1 MEELQTQPDFWT
13 NAERAQKFVAEMKNV
28 RSVVEP
34 VRTVQSAYDDL
45 AVLAEMAAEGDEADV
60 FEEAE
65 KAVLTIE
72 QGIHDL
78 DFRVML
84 GGADDRSGAY
94 VQFAPGAGGVD
105 AADWAG
111 ILLRMYVRWA
121 ERKGYKVSEVDRI
134 DDDDGGIRSAT
145 LEIEG
150 DYAFGRLKAESGV
163 HRLVRISPFD
173 AQARRQTA
181 FASVDVTPILDDS
194 IKIDIKES
202 DVEVETMRAGGA
214 GGQNVNKV
222 ETAVRLRH
230 LPSGIVI
237 RCQSQRSQGKNRE
250 LAYKL
255 LAAKLRQMEEQ
266 KRDDAMSV
274 LYGQKSDVSFGS
286 QIRSYVMHPYQM
298 VKDHRTETETGNIQS
313 VLDGDI
319 DMFIEDYL
327 RRRGGAG
334 KEA

>member
-1 MEELQTQPDFWT
+1 M
-13 NAERAQKFVAEMKNV
+13 
-28 RSVVEP
+28 RSVIEP
-34 VRTVQSAYDDL
+34 VRKVQSAYDDL
-45 AVLAEMAAEGDEADV
+45 AVLVEMAQEGGEGDV
-60 FEEAE
+60 LEEAE

-72 QGIHDL
+72 QGIHEL

-84 GGADDRSGAY
+84 GGPDDRGGAY

-134 DDDDGGIRSAT
+134 EDDDGGIRSAT

-173 AQARRQTA
+173 SQARRQTA

-202 DVEVETMRAGGA
+202 DVEIETMRSGGA

-250 LAYKL
+250 MAYKL
-255 LAAKLRQMEEQ
+255 LAAKLRQMEEA
-266 KRDDAMSV
+266 KRDAAQNV
-274 LYGQKSDVSFGS
+274 LYGQKVEVSFGS

-298 VKDHRTETETGNIQS
+298 VKDHRTDIETGNIQA
-313 VLDGDI
+313 VLDGDL
-319 DMFIEDYL
+319 DPFIEEYL
-327 RRRGGAG
+327 RKRGGAAAQ
-334 KEA
+334 K

>member
-1 MEELQTQPDFWT
+1 
-13 NAERAQKFVAEMKNV
+13 MKNV

-34 VRTVQSAYDDL
+34 VQRVQGAYDDL
-45 AVLAEMAAEGDEADV
+45 GVLAEMAREGGEADV
-60 FEEAE
+60 LDEAE
-65 KAVLTIE
+65 KAVQVIE
-72 QGIHDL
+72 KSVEDL

-84 GGADDRSGAY
+84 GGPDDRCGAY

-121 ERKGYKVSEVDRI
+121 ERKGYKVSEVDRST
-134 DDDDGGIRSAT
+134 DDDGGIRSAT
-145 LEIEG
+145 LEIDG

-202 DVEVETMRAGGA
+202 DVEIETMRSGGA

-230 LPSGIVI
+230 IPSGIVI
-237 RCQSQRSQGKNRE
+237 RSQTQRSQLKNKE
-250 LAYKL
+250 MAFKL

-266 KRDDAMSV
+266 KRDAEMSV
-274 LYGQKSDVSFGS
+274 LYGQKSEVSFGS

-298 VKDHRTETETGNIQS
+298 VKDHRTEYETGNIQA
-313 VLDGDI
+313 VLDGGI
-319 DMFIEDYL
+319 DEFIEEYL
-327 RRRGGAG
+327 RKRGSTPR
-334 KEA
+334 K

>member
-1 MEELQTQPDFWT
+1 
-13 NAERAQKFVAEMKNV
+13 MKDV
-28 RSVVEP
+28 RSVVGP
-34 VRTVQSAYDDL
+34 VQRVQTAYDDL
-45 AVLAEMAAEGDEADV
+45 GVLAEMAREGGEA
-60 FEEAE
+60 
-65 KAVLTIE
+65 AVLDDAETCVRAIE
-72 QGIHDL
+72 DGIHDL

-84 GGADDRSGAY
+84 GGPDDRCGAY

-121 ERKGYKVSEVDRI
+121 ERKGYKVTEVDRM

-150 DYAFGRLKAESGV
+150 DYAFGRLKAEGGV

-181 FASVDVTPILDDS
+181 FASVDVTPILDDT

-202 DVEVETMRAGGA
+202 DVEIETMRSGGA

-230 LPSGIVI
+230 IPSGIVI

-250 LAYKL
+250 MAFKL
-255 LAAKLRQMEEQ
+255 LAAKLRQIEEQ
-266 KRDDAMSV
+266 KREAEMSA
-274 LYGQKSDVSFGS
+274 LYGQKSEVSFGS

-298 VKDHRTETETGNIQS
+298 VKDHRTEVETGNIQA
-313 VLDGDI
+313 VLDGEI
-319 DMFIEDYL
+319 DPFIEEYL
-327 RRRGGAG
+327 RRRGGAPA
-334 KEA
+334 KKA

>member
-1 MEELQTQPDFWT
+1 
-13 NAERAQKFVAEMKNV
+13 MKNV

-34 VRTVQSAYDDL
+34 VKRVQSAYDDL
-45 AVLAEMAAEGDEADV
+45 GVLVEMAQEGKESDV
-60 FEEAE
+60 IDEAE

-72 QGIHDL
+72 EGIHDL

-84 GGADDRSGAY
+84 GGPDDRSGAY

-121 ERKGYKVSEVDRI
+121 ERKGYKVSEVDRSE
-134 DDDDGGIRSAT
+134 DEDGGIRSAT
-145 LEIEG
+145 LEIDG
-150 DYAFGRLKAESGV
+150 DYAFGRLKAEAGV

-194 IKIDIKES
+194 IKIEIKES
-202 DVEVETMRAGGA
+202 DVEITTMRSGGA

-222 ETAVRLRH
+222 ETAVRLVH
-230 LPSGIVI
+230 IPSGIVI
-237 RCQSQRSQGKNRE
+237 RSQSQRSQGKNKE
-250 LAYKL
+250 MAFKL
-255 LAAKLRQMEEQ
+255 LAAKLRQQEEA
-266 KRDDAMSV
+266 KRDAEMSV

-298 VKDHRTETETGNIQS
+298 VKDHRTDVETGNIQA
-313 VLDGDI
+313 VLDGDL
-319 DMFIEDYL
+319 DPFIEEYL
-327 RRRGGAG
+327 RLRGATP
-334 KEA
+334 KKN

>member
-1 MEELQTQPDFWT
+1 M
-13 NAERAQKFVAEMKNV
+13 

-34 VRTVQSAYDDL
+34 VRAVQSAYDDL
-45 AVLAEMAAEGDEADV
+45 GVLAEMAAEGAEADV
-60 FEEAE
+60 IDEAE
-65 KAVLTIE
+65 KAVLAIE
-72 QGIHDL
+72 EGIHAL

-84 GGADDRSGAY
+84 GGDDDRSGAY

-266 KRDDAMSV
+266 KRDDAQSL

-298 VKDHRTETETGNIQS
+298 VKDHRTETETGNIQA

-319 DMFIEDYL
+319 DTFIEDYL
-327 RRRGGAG
+327 RRRGGTPKKA
-334 KEA
+334 

>member
-1 MEELQTQPDFWT
+1 
-13 NAERAQKFVAEMKNV
+13 MKNV

-34 VRTVQSAYDDL
+34 VKRVQSAYDDL
-45 AVLAEMAAEGDEADV
+45 GVLVEMGREASEADV
-60 FEEAE
+60 VDEAE
-65 KAVLTIE
+65 KSVLTIE

-84 GGADDRSGAY
+84 GGPDDRSGAY

-121 ERKGYKVSEVDRI
+121 ERKGYKVSEVDRTE
-134 DDDDGGIRSAT
+134 DDDGGIRSAT

-202 DVEVETMRAGGA
+202 DVEIETMRSGGA

-237 RCQSQRSQGKNRE
+237 RSQSQRSQLKNKE
-250 LAYKL
+250 LAFKL
-255 LAAKLRQMEEQ
+255 LAAKLRQREEA
-266 KRDDAMSV
+266 KRDAEMSV
-274 LYGQKSDVSFGS
+274 LYGQKSDTSFGS

-298 VKDHRTETETGNIQS
+298 VKDHRTDKETGNIQA

-319 DMFIEDYL
+319 DPFIEEYL
-327 RRRGGAG
+327 RGRGGAP
-334 KEA
+334 K